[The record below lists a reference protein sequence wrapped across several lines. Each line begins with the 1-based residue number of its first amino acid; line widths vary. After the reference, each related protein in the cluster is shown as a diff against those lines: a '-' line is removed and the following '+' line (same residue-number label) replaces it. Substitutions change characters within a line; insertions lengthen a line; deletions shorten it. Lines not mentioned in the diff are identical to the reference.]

1 MKRMMLVF
9 AVSAMGLIMA
19 SCATTDD
26 DGCCAPKRPCCN
38 EKAACCACCERPCC
52 QGKTDARRPGQP
64 PCDRPEA
71 KDCHGKPGA
80 PRKP

>member
-52 QGKTDARRPGQP
+52 QEKKDVRRPGQP

-71 KDCHGKPGA
+71 KGGHRKSDA